1 MTSKRRTFLI
11 IGLGLIG
18 GSLALALRR
27 KFPRARILGL
37 SRESRKI
44 ALAKKRRLI
53 HGGSTKLSRVVSGA
67 DFILIC
73 SPVDV
78 IPKLILN
85 VDRLAKP
92 GTVVTDVGSTKKEIV
107 QAADRARLKRVHF
120 VGSHPLAGSHLTGLE
135 HARADLFQDSFVF
148 VTPTRKTD
156 RKALRSVSFLW
167 KRLGASVQMV
177 SPEKHDQIVS
187 QISHLPHAV
196 ASLLMQSI
204 DSKALRFAGSGF
216 RDTTRIAQGDPRLW
230 EPIFL
235 SNKANLIRDLTRFK
249 KVFEKLLASLK
260 RNSRPVLRGF
270 LKAAS
275 SKRAQ
280 I

>member
-1 MTSKRRTFLI
+1 MTSKRKTFLI

-18 GSLALALRR
+18 GSLALAIRK

-37 SRESRKI
+37 SRESKKI

-73 SPVDV
+73 SPVDA
-78 IPKLILN
+78 IPKLILK
-85 VDRLAKP
+85 VDRSAKP
-92 GTVVTDVGSTKKEIV
+92 ETMVTDVGSTKKEIA
-107 QAADRARLKRVHF
+107 QAVGRARLRRIHF

-135 HARADLFQDSFVF
+135 HARPDLFQGSFVF

-156 RKALRSVSFLW
+156 RKALRSVSSFW
-167 KRLGASVQMV
+167 KRLGASVRMV

-187 QISHLPHAV
+187 QISHLPHAI

-204 DSKALRFAGSGF
+204 DSKVLCFAGTGF

-230 EPIFL
+230 VPIFA
-235 SNKANLIRDLTRFK
+235 SNRANLIRNLTRFK
-249 KVFEKLLASLK
+249 KVSEKLLAFLK
-260 RNSRPVLRGF
+260 KNSRPALRGF